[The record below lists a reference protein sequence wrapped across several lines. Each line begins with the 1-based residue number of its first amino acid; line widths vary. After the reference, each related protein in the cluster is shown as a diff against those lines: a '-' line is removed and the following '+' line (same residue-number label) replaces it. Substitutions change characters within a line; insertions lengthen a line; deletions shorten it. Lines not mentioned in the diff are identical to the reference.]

1 MLLRSRMFV
10 NHTAIMKVLFSV
22 PPKPKFSW
30 IILRSSAKAE
40 VAWNEFELVALCT
53 IILRLGTNDL
63 LNYPRTFAF
72 AGFLPASCC
81 ILPPLWDPL
90 GLNISAQIKRVNLA
104 AKQSR
109 PIFTEM
115 FILVHCASRN
125 VISKVKIPPKLQ
137 RTVPFLERE
146 EALCF
151 SFVIL
156 LFPAFKGV
164 S

>member
-1 MLLRSRMFV
+1 MFV

-63 LNYPRTFAF
+63 LNSPRTFAF

-81 ILPPLWDPL
+81 ILPALWDPL
-90 GLNISAQIKRVNLA
+90 GLNISTQIKRVNLA
-104 AKQSR
+104 AKQS
-109 PIFTEM
+109 PPTFTEM

-125 VISKVKIPPKLQ
+125 VISTVVKNSAKITKSSPFLGKGGSFMFVFRYFIVSCLQ
-137 RTVPFLERE
+137 R
-146 EALCF
+146 
-151 SFVIL
+151 S
-156 LFPAFKGV
+156 
-164 S
+164 